1 MENKDIKKNIG
12 LTFDFVRD
20 LIAHPEKAEGLL
32 DQAEIEFIEKEFE
45 ESQIQE
51 AEKKVLVKVK
61 NTFEVV
67 RLTAKKSP
75 AFNKS

>member
-1 MENKDIKKNIG
+1 MKNKDIKKNIG

-20 LIAHPEKAEGLL
+20 LITHPEKAEELP
-32 DQAEIEFIEKEFE
+32 DQAEIEFIEKDFE

-51 AEKKVLVKVK
+51 SDKKVLIKVK

-67 RLTAKKSP
+67 ESAKQKSSAP
-75 AFNKS
+75 NRS